1 MPRRAKPSHDSA
13 TPVAS
18 GAQSGAPVRPAL
30 RTDHGRLLVPV
41 RVVPRTSRSTID
53 VAEDGLRVRLT
64 APPVDGA
71 ANTALIA
78 LLAERLRLPRQTIT
92 LVRGATARHK
102 LLAIAGIEPDELWR
116 RLGL

>member
-1 MPRRAKPSHDSA
+1 MSSRARPPRAPT
-13 TPVAS
+13 TPAAS
-18 GAQSGAPVRPAL
+18 GAASNAPLHPPL
-30 RTDHGRLLVPV
+30 RVDQGRLLVPV
-41 RVVPRTSRSTID
+41 RVVPRASRVAVD
-53 VAEDGLRVRLT
+53 VVDDGLRVRLT

-78 LLAERLRLPRQTIT
+78 LLAERLRLPRQAIT

-102 LLAIAGIEPDELWR
+102 LLAIAGIAPDDFWR